1 MKIRKII
8 FRGKSKRTGEWLY
21 GDLVRNIEGAF
32 AIVPPF
38 EMTTDNLCDRYEV
51 EENTIG
57 QFTGLKDFNDNEI
70 YDGDILKESMNDAK
84 LLVRWSDNN
93 GSFCLSEIVE
103 DLQFYYDFPLG
114 KEFLR
119 RFSMEIVGNR
129 WDMPELS
136 NLKG

>member
-1 MKIRKII
+1 MKIENIK

-21 GDLVRNIEGAF
+21 GDLENNRKEGIARIHTYDSEGNYEGQE
-32 AIVPPF
+32 IV
-38 EMTTDNLCDRYEV
+38 D
-51 EENTIG
+51 ENTIG

-119 RFSMEIVGNR
+119 RFSMGIVGNR